1 MEIVGYIAVINLLC
15 WAVCFAFVVSMRMP
29 VYHPIFLY
37 LIYHFLGYVIRP
49 FNVFLIGKSFLWN
62 TIGLIPSDGTLW
74 LTCLNI
80 NCALFAVV
88 VLPALVE
95 PRNLRELKIPP
106 TRFVISDKV
115 RFFSVLIVLVA
126 LGLYSTHVAY
136 GSAGVDS
143 VQSFDVQVDA
153 NGGQRLVGVS
163 GYMMAFAEFIPA
175 ALLILIL
182 AYGMTPTMVAATGS
196 FVLLRILVGAQRLSF
211 VIVVVSALTIGLMRR
226 GRRSFAVKT
235 ILIGF
240 ILVLLFDVVGSD
252 RLAARKIL
260 TGDTSV
266 AEIVNHY
273 EQARS
278 AGAGTS
284 DFQEFDVSSAIY
296 ELVPDRTGF
305 NWGTQYLRLLT
316 WPIPRGIWPSKP
328 TTTQR
333 INLLKYGNF
342 FALTWSLHADLYS
355 IFGFPSLVG
364 GMFIVGLFLYRF
376 HNRVIYTANPKLF
389 ASYWIFNGYISTL
402 FRDGGVPMAYFF
414 GFSFVAIYILVK
426 AGKIRMAR
434 IALPAPNRDKVRQ
447 GGAGSTARLSIQ
459 TLSDRP

>member
-143 VQSFDVQVDA
+143 VQSF
-153 NGGQRLVGVS
+153 
-163 GYMMAFAEFIPA
+163 EFIPA

-266 AEIVNHY
+266 AEIVNHF
-273 EQARS
+273 RS
-278 AGAGTS
+278 SMCRRRSMSWCPT
-284 DFQEFDVSSAIY
+284 EPVS
-296 ELVPDRTGF
+296 TGER
-305 NWGTQYLRLLT
+305 NT
-316 WPIPRGIWPSKP
+316 
-328 TTTQR
+328 
-333 INLLKYGNF
+333 
-342 FALTWSLHADLYS
+342 FAC
-355 IFGFPSLVG
+355 
-364 GMFIVGLFLYRF
+364 
-376 HNRVIYTANPKLF
+376 
-389 ASYWIFNGYISTL
+389 
-402 FRDGGVPMAYFF
+402 
-414 GFSFVAIYILVK
+414 
-426 AGKIRMAR
+426 
-434 IALPAPNRDKVRQ
+434 
-447 GGAGSTARLSIQ
+447 
-459 TLSDRP
+459 